1 MTITINTIQSSKRFR
16 STTLKITNNRE
27 LELRTP
33 RSMKITG
40 IAEFLSNNTI
50 FLVKSLSI
58 PKQNRIPSTIL
69 NGDTFYLFGTL
80 YSVVIEHAKRTTLQ
94 IYKQDNIVSVQTRTI
109 RLQRK
114 KFYELL
120 APELTQYIDDRIAV
134 FEPLISQKKHHRIRL
149 KYVKSLWGSCTTTGN
164 LTFNLRLVHY
174 PPEIIDYV
182 VIHELSHL
190 TYHNHSKVFWDLVRT
205 HYPEA
210 TEARRILKESRFG

>member
-1 MTITINTIQSSKRFR
+1 MAITINTIQSSKRFR

-27 LELRTP
+27 LELRAP
-33 RSMKITG
+33 SRMAISS

-58 PKQNRIPSTIL
+58 PKQNKIPPTIL
-69 NGDTFYLFGTL
+69 SGDTFYLFGAL
-80 YSVVIEHAKRTTLQ
+80 YSIVLERAKRTTLQ
-94 IYKQDNIVSVQTRTI
+94 INKQDNIVSVQTRTN

-120 APELTQYIDDRIAV
+120 APELTQYLAARIAI
-134 FEPLISQKKHHRIRL
+134 FEPQISQKKHRRMRL

-190 TYHNHSKVFWDLVRT
+190 THHNHSKVFWDLVRT
-205 HYPEA
+205 HYPEV

>member
-1 MTITINTIQSSKRFR
+1 MAITINTIQSSKRFR

-33 RSMKITG
+33 RSMKIAG

-58 PKQNRIPSTIL
+58 PKQNKIPSTIL
-69 NGDTFYLFGTL
+69 SGDTIYLFGAL
-80 YSVVIEHAKRTTLQ
+80 YSVVLEHAKRTTLQ
-94 IYKQDNIVSVQTRTI
+94 INKQDHIVSVQTRTN

-114 KFYELL
+114 KLYELL
-120 APELTQYIDDRIAV
+120 APVLARHIEERIAV
-134 FEPLISQKKHHRIRL
+134 FESLVSQKKHHRIRL

-174 PPEIIDYV
+174 PTEIIDYV
-182 VIHELSHL
+182 VVHELSHL
-190 TYHNHSKVFWDLVRT
+190 THHNHSKVFWNLVRT
-205 HYPEA
+205 HYPEV